1 MPCEPFN
8 LKSLNTSEEI
18 KNFWDNLV
26 NAYKNGYFIGCEINN
41 KGTPDEEKKYKDKL
55 LITQHCYYIIKVKKI
70 SNGNKLLKIRNP

>member
-41 KGTPDEEKKYKDKL
+41 KGTPDEEKKYIDKL
-55 LITQHCYYIIKVKKI
+55 LFTQHCYYIIKVKKI